1 MEIERKF
8 LIKKLPDLSKYPYVE
23 IEQGYLCAH
32 PVVRIRRKN
41 DKYILTYKG
50 SGLLAH
56 EEIEAELSKEG
67 YDHLVTKVDGN
78 LITKRRYL
86 IPLSPYTIELDVFSG
101 HMDGLIMAEVEFPS
115 VDEANNFTAP
125 DWFGEEVTNDRRY
138 HNSEMIFAPSY
149 KRW

>member
-23 IEQGYLCAH
+23 IEQGYLCTH

-56 EEIEAELSKEG
+56 EEIEAALTKEG

-115 VDEANNFTAP
+115 IDEANNFTAP